1 MNIRAN
7 KNVSVAMSNERPAEY
22 IAFIAIAVVCRSV
35 RKNSNCGDCT
45 RVGSSQKKVLIK
57 LEFSDLVK
65 YL

>member
-1 MNIRAN
+1 
-7 KNVSVAMSNERPAEY
+7 MSNERPAEY